1 MLYKIQTIY
10 HFYHGI
16 FKILIVS
23 QNYVSTHLQRQRTYR
38 KKKKPRENS
47 YFVPR
52 KSALE
57 NPKSVRK
64 EERKKKIGEKKRE
77 R

>member
-1 MLYKIQTIY
+1 MFQHTFNDNERIE
-10 HFYHGI
+10 
-16 FKILIVS
+16 
-23 QNYVSTHLQRQRTYR
+23 
-38 KKKKPRENS
+38 KKKPRENS